1 MIVGAEDL
9 TKKGRPIQKRIK
21 KQVGCF
27 GVLIFTMIW
36 PHSAQLISDEYLS
49 LSQTVATILRFVL
62 HQLVWSSFFFFRMNN
77 QLI

>member
-9 TKKGRPIQKRIK
+9 TKKGRPIQKQIK

-27 GVLIFTMIW
+27 DVLIFKMIW

-62 HQLVWSSFFFFRMNN
+62 HQLAWNSFFF
-77 QLI
+77 